1 MVPFRKDKNVQKTLE
16 FLRSFLCIL
25 VRKKHYCGG
34 YLKTD
39 RRATCRKMECLKYLS
54 YVTFFFFR
62 LQELNTT
69 SLALASSGVA
79 KVERTTLAFSFAF
92 SIMKEPH

>member
-1 MVPFRKDKNVQKTLE
+1 MEGTLKR
-16 FLRSFLCIL
+16 FYMSH
-25 VRKKHYCGG
+25 V
-34 YLKTD
+34 
-39 RRATCRKMECLKYLS
+39 ATCRKNRVLEISQLCYQS
-54 YVTFFFFR
+54 FFR

-69 SLALASSGVA
+69 FLALASSGVA

>member
-1 MVPFRKDKNVQKTLE
+1 MHFSE
-16 FLRSFLCIL
+16 E
-25 VRKKHYCGG
+25 KHYYEG

-39 RRATCRKMECLKYLS
+39 KLSLRQRHVEKIECLKYLS
-54 YVTFFFFR
+54 YVTVFFLG